1 MIQLLPAKDRKASP
15 WKNGGGRTFEIA
27 AHPPGADF
35 ETFDWRISLA
45 EIEKDGPF
53 SRFDGVD
60 RILSLIE
67 GRMTLE
73 IGDPAQSHPL
83 ETASSPV
90 IFAGESPVFA
100 RLQTPLTLDINLMT
114 RRGRCRATLERLRLD
129 QRLAMDAGAGLGFVF
144 ALTPLVLES
153 EGLETPLSRM
163 DGAFFSGVADLFPPA
178 EGKGEVHLAQILAA

>member
-129 QRLAMDAGAGLGFVF
+129 QRLAIDAGAGLGFVF

-178 EGKGEVHLAQILAA
+178 EGKGEVLLAQILAA

>member
-178 EGKGEVHLAQILAA
+178 EGKGEVLLAQILAA

>member
-129 QRLAMDAGAGLGFVF
+129 QRLAIDAGAGLGFVF

-153 EGLETPLSRM
+153 EGLETPISRM

-178 EGKGEVHLAQILAA
+178 EGKGEVLLAQILAA

>member
-60 RILSLIE
+60 RILSLVE

-129 QRLAMDAGAGLGFVF
+129 QRLAIDAGAGLGFVF

-178 EGKGEVHLAQILAA
+178 EGKGEVLLAQILAA

>member
-129 QRLAMDAGAGLGFVF
+129 QRRAIDAGAGLGFLF

-178 EGKGEVHLAQILAA
+178 EGKGEVLLAQILAA

>member
-45 EIEKDGPF
+45 EIEKDGLF

-129 QRLAMDAGAGLGFVF
+129 QRLAIDAGAGLGFVF

-178 EGKGEVHLAQILAA
+178 EGKGEVLLAQILAA